1 MASDE
6 SRRRKRD
13 EKAKVI
19 LGTLRERYPLVF
31 QTPPM
36 PLASNIEDQIK
47 EATGCHDRTV
57 ISKALRQWMRTHK
70 YLAAVTAGGL
80 RYNLDGS
87 PNGTVSRLARDGAK
101 EAMQELQHHWR
112 DTGRE
117 HLIASAEQV
126 AFLARERR
134 RLHWPTPDEDDEY
147 RGTAAPL
154 NKTAG
159 DNALPHCSPA
169 VHRPNGLS
177 QEAEAEP

>member
-1 MASDE
+1 MGSDE
-6 SRRRKRD
+6 SRRRKRY

-36 PLASNIEDQIK
+36 PLASNIEDQIE

-147 RGTAAPL
+147 EEPQ
-154 NKTAG
+154 
-159 DNALPHCSPA
+159 PH
-169 VHRPNGLS
+169 
-177 QEAEAEP
+177 